1 MMHLTRLMKYI
12 KLQITFQNRYKTTY
26 YSFLQFLC
34 MHICLKGIESMA
46 ELLTRKD
53 KKQISQ
59 WIGRD
64 SQFELLYK
72 ISRDGMSLQRFH
84 ELCDDKGPTVTIFYN
99 TDSNVYGGYLSDSW
113 GSTGGWCTDQRSFL
127 FKLHSAGNWKPVM
140 FPYASGHSHYKSGN
154 NGPWF
159 HSLPSF
165 NSDSITNKSAEGYYA
180 LYICS
185 LFDGQRYNMKGET
198 AQSVA
203 NGHNNVTDLEVYLV
217 KDGLPDEEMESP
229 WRDSSEWNSQT
240 FQELKECVANYEPL
254 EEMKIPEVNI
264 LLIGQV
270 GAGKSSF
277 LNTINSI
284 FKGGISSRACTGSAE
299 NSLTKSFEKFRIR
312 DPSTKKYLRFRI
324 CDTRGMEEGLSIKSE
339 DLGFILDGN
348 LPNHYTF
355 NPVEKASTKTP
366 GFVKEPTVKDRIHVV
381 VFVLDG
387 STLDVLSEGVVSK
400 LKDIKSL
407 VVDRGIPQLAF
418 LTKMDKICETVNKDV
433 SKMFTSSVVED
444 AVNKAADII
453 AIPRSHVLPVK
464 NYEKESQLKTDINIL
479 ALTALRQSLMFAD
492 DFLENQYELEQENS
506 QTLNTRD

>member
-1 MMHLTRLMKYI
+1 
-12 KLQITFQNRYKTTY
+12 
-26 YSFLQFLC
+26 
-34 MHICLKGIESMA
+34 MA

-53 KKQISQ
+53 KNQISQ

-72 ISRDGMSLQRFH
+72 VSRDGQSCKRFH
-84 ELCDDKGPTVTIFYN
+84 ELCDNKGPTVTIFYN
-99 TDSNVYGGYLSDSW
+99 TDNNVYGGYLSDSW
-113 GSTGGWCTDQRSFL
+113 ESTGSWCTDQKAFL

-140 FPYASGHSHYKSGN
+140 FPYTSGQTHFKADNH
-154 NGPWF
+154 GPWF
-159 HSLPSF
+159 NLLPSIYSGYIKIRSAKDSYELH
-165 NSDSITNKSAEGYYA
+165 NS
-180 LYICS
+180 S
-185 LFDGQRYNMKGET
+185 LFDGQGFDLKGET

-217 KDGLPDEEMESP
+217 KDGLPDDEMESP

-240 FQELKECVANYEPL
+240 FQELKEFVANYEPL

-270 GAGKSSF
+270 SAGKSSF

-312 DPSTKKYLRFRI
+312 DPSTKKYLCFRI
-324 CDTRGMEEGLSIKSE
+324 CDTRGVKEGLSIKSE

-381 VFVLDG
+381 VFVFDG

-506 QTLNTRD
+506 QTLNIRD

>member
-1 MMHLTRLMKYI
+1 
-12 KLQITFQNRYKTTY
+12 
-26 YSFLQFLC
+26 
-34 MHICLKGIESMA
+34 MA

-64 SQFELLYK
+64 SQLELLYK
-72 ISRDGMSLQRFH
+72 LSRDGMSYQRFH
-84 ELCDDKGPTVTIFYN
+84 ELCDNKGPTVTIFYN
-99 TDSNVYGGYLSDSW
+99 TDNNVYGGYVSDSW
-113 GSTGGWCTDQRSFL
+113 GSTGRWFSDQKAFL

-140 FPYASGHSHYKSGN
+140 FPYTSRETHYKKHDY
-154 NGPWF
+154 GPWF

-165 NSDSITNKSAEGYYA
+165 YSGSIMNKSADGYY
-180 LYICS
+180 LLHNS
-185 LFDGQRYNMKGET
+185 SFFDGCGFDLKGET

-217 KDGLPDEEMESP
+217 KDGLPDDEMESP

-240 FQELKECVANYEPL
+240 FQELKEFVANYEPL

-324 CDTRGMEEGLSIKSE
+324 CDTRGVEEGLSIKSE

-348 LPNHYTF
+348 IPNHYTF

>member
-1 MMHLTRLMKYI
+1 
-12 KLQITFQNRYKTTY
+12 
-26 YSFLQFLC
+26 
-34 MHICLKGIESMA
+34 MA

-72 ISRDGMSLQRFH
+72 ISRDGMSYQRFH
-84 ELCDDKGPTVTIFYN
+84 ELCDNKGPTATIFYN
-99 TDSNVYGGYLSDSW
+99 KDNNVYGGYLSDSW
-113 GSTGGWCTDQRSFL
+113 ESTGGWCTDQRAFL

-140 FPYASGHSHYKSGN
+140 FPYTSGGTHFKSDKY
-154 NGPWF
+154 GPWF
-159 HSLPSF
+159 YSLASCS
-165 NSDSITNKSAEGYYA
+165 NTVLNKSLQGYYPF
-180 LYICS
+180 YS
-185 LFDGQRYNMKGET
+185 QHYFFDGQRFDMKGET

-217 KDGLPDEEMESP
+217 KEGLPDDEPESP
-229 WRDSSEWNSQT
+229 WRDSPDWSSQT
-240 FQELKECVANYEPL
+240 FQELKEFVANYNPL

-284 FKGGISSRACTGSAE
+284 FKGEMSSRACTGGAE
-299 NSLTKSFEKFRIR
+299 NSLTKRFEKFRIR

-324 CDTRGMEEGLSIKSE
+324 CDTRGVEEDVSIKIE
-339 DLGFILDGN
+339 NVGFILDGN
-348 LPNHYTF
+348 IPNHYMF
-355 NPVEKASTKTP
+355 EVDSTVSKKIL

-400 LKDIKSL
+400 LKDIKSV
-407 VVDRGIPQLAF
+407 VVDRGIPHLVF
-418 LTKMDKICETVNKDV
+418 LTKIDKVCKLVEKDV
-433 SKMFTSSVVED
+433 SKTYKSSNIED
-444 AVNKAADII
+444 VIDEAAATI
-453 AIPRSHVLPVK
+453 AIPRSQVLPVK
-464 NYEKESQLKTDINIL
+464 NYEKETILNMDINIL
-479 ALTALRQSLMFAD
+479 ALTALKKSLVFAD
-492 DFLENQYELEQENS
+492 DFLENQYDWQQDNV
-506 QTLNTRD
+506 QILNKRD